1 MHTSEG
7 AGDYGG
13 DVLGLCSL
21 YIMTCMYPPPPHMT
35 CMSQYPPP
43 HMTCILIGLCSLY
56 IRSLLTHVRLESAR
70 VLD

>member
-21 YIMTCMYPPPPHMT
+21 YIMTRMVNGDV
-35 CMSQYPPP
+35 
-43 HMTCILIGLCSLY
+43 LGLFSFY
-56 IRSLLTHVRLESAR
+56 IRPLLRLR
-70 VLD
+70 R